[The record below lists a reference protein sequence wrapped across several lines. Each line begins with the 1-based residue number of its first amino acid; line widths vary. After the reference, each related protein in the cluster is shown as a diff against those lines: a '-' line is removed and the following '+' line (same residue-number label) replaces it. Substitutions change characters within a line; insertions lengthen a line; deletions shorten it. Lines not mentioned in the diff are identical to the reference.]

1 LTRLRIPRRTPILEE
16 IEFMRYS
23 APIKRSVS
31 NRILAA
37 VAAVVLVSMS
47 LVPIASAAPRAV
59 LGELFTSAG

>member
-1 LTRLRIPRRTPILEE
+1 
-16 IEFMRYS
+16 MRYS